1 MISPEDAWFTY
12 EYPNYFKILPQIN
25 GWENDPNRIKNGKK
39 VPEGFVIQSD
49 KNDKWMSDAELRSW
63 LDVYCK
69 KFGNFE

>member
-1 MISPEDAWFTY
+1 MISPEDAWFTF

-25 GWENDPNRIKNGKK
+25 GWEKDPKRIKRGKK
-39 VPEGFVIQSD
+39 VPEGFCYSSD
-49 KNDKWMSDAELRSW
+49 KNDKWMSDAELRAW